1 MGGRKTSRVMIGVRR
16 MLEVCTA
23 QVAAAASRVARN
35 ETGQPMIWLVRVES
49 HIVTDCR
56 WYRLA
61 A

>member
-1 MGGRKTSRVMIGVRR
+1 

-23 QVAAAASRVARN
+23 QIAADASRVAPT

-49 HIVTDCR
+49 HIITDSR